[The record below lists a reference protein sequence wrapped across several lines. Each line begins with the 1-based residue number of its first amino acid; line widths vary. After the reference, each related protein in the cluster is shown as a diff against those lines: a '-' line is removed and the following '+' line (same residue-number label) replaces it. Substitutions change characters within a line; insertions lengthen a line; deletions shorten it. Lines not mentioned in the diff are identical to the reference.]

1 MVKTAAEYQRD
12 YRRRK
17 SEQQQEAKELTR
29 TVTKVPFHEYA
40 AENPNWRSAEMALDI
55 AGIEL
60 PAFDDDRSPAS
71 ASGEIERG
79 SPEIYNQFPGAI
91 GRAEILFN
99 SLLDAATDV
108 ASVINAYKREAVDR
122 AIDEYRSQ
130 PISDPARQGEIMDE
144 TIRLGKIRD
153 QLDRR
158 SRRTFPAIE
167 VKEI

>member
-29 TVTKVPFHEYA
+29 PFTKVPFCEFIA
-40 AENPNWRSAEMALDI
+40 GNSNWKDVDAALDM
-55 AGIEL
+55 AGIDLYE
-60 PAFDDDRSPAS
+60 FDDDRSPAS
-71 ASGEIERG
+71 ASGEIEKG
-79 SPEIYNQFPGAI
+79 SPDIYDQFPGSI
-91 GRAEILFN
+91 GRAEILFQG
-99 SLLDAATDV
+99 LLDAATDV
-108 ASVINAYKREAVDR
+108 ATMINAYKREAIDR

-130 PISDPARQGEIMDE
+130 PISDPTRQGKIMDE
-144 TIRLGKIRD
+144 IIRLGKIRD